1 MLFALSMTILYI
13 AFWFALHFG
22 IGTLIPALPEK
33 LRRKWFNC
41 EKPLF
46 RVSSREMNF
55 FRRIRLP
62 KWKDRLPQNGHGFD
76 KRHLPGKI
84 NADYLKKFIF
94 ITCQAEVI
102 HYLIAVFGFL
112 SLFFCF
118 CFRKPRKKIPLLF
131 SAAVLLGLCNFPF
144 AMIQRYNRFR
154 LEKTLEK
161 FPQGKVLEKQEQG
174 ESSLK

>member
-33 LRRKWFNC
+33 FRRKWFDFR
-41 EKPLF
+41 KPFF

-62 KWKDRLPQNGHGFD
+62 RWKDRLPQNSHGFD
-76 KRHLPGKI
+76 KRHLPRKI
-84 NADYLKKFIF
+84 DAGYLNKFIF

-112 SLFFCF
+112 SLLFCF
-118 CFRKPRKKIPLLF
+118 CFQKPRKKIPLF
-131 SAAVLLGLCNFPF
+131 FGAAVLLGLCNFPF

-154 LEKTLEK
+154 LVKTLNG
-161 FPQGKVLEKQEQG
+161 FRHGKG
-174 ESSLK
+174 C